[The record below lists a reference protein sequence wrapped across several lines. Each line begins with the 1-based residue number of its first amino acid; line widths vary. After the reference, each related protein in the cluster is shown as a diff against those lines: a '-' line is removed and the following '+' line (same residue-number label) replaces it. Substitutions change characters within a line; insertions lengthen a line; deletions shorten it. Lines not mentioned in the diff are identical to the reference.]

1 MCQQLPQGVFLL
13 LVVNLLA
20 ACNSNLA
27 KPGTLPTLTCQGIG
41 EPPATSS
48 ELEPTASTYLGG
60 LPADLVSA
68 VDLAPD
74 CAVVVG
80 GQISGTDFGI
90 RPTVLFGGTSGAV
103 LRLDSKGQRV
113 LSLTRL
119 GQVVNDLEVRRKGG
133 QIAVAGDFGLA
144 LLSPDGKSALW
155 SVTDQGPAGRVA
167 VGNDGTVAALFG
179 KTLSVYDSSGKA
191 VGSRSFGDSAV
202 NDVAV
207 DDLSQ
212 TVFVTGF
219 AQRDGGP
226 CSELQV
232 AWVRAYDY
240 SGQILRWR
248 AYDWTYAEVAAASN
262 SCADTRG
269 IRVAMGRD
277 GKLYFAG
284 ESAGGNTI
292 YRYEAQ
298 SLAKPAANVK
308 YDPFTDAYNTA
319 SNHITYYARFEPA
332 SGQQG
337 AGQILLARLGTGKG
351 NTIRPLALAADEAGR
366 VYVGGVAA
374 CCIANRQAG
383 GLKLNGET
391 LPDYSGGDAWV
402 FVASPDLRS
411 RLLWMV
417 WNKGG
422 KGEVRGLAAG
432 GGIAVMGAVVG
443 QVPFHTW
450 QAVQDAAA
458 GGYLSVWPGWNR

>member
-1 MCQQLPQGVFLL
+1 MRQQSSRIALSL
-13 LVVNLLA
+13 LVVGLLV
-20 ACNSNLA
+20 ACSNPA
-27 KPGTLPTLTCQGIG
+27 KPGPAPTLTCQGIG
-41 EPPATSS
+41 LPPTSS
-48 ELEPTASTYLGG
+48 SHLEPTAATYLGG
-60 LPADLVSA
+60 LPADSVNA
-68 VDLAPD
+68 VDVAPD

-80 GQISGTDFGI
+80 GQISGTEFGQN
-90 RPTVLFGGTSGAV
+90 PTILLGGTSGAV
-103 LRLDSKGQRV
+103 IRLDSKGQRV

-119 GQVVNDLEVRRKGG
+119 GAVVNDLEVRRDGG

-144 LLSPDGKSALW
+144 LLSPDGKTSLW
-155 SVTDQGPAGRVA
+155 SVTDQGAAGRVA

-179 KTLSVYDSSGKA
+179 KTLRVYGPDGKA
-191 VGSRSFGDSAV
+191 LGSRSFGDSAV

-207 DDLSQ
+207 DGLSQ
-212 TVFVTGF
+212 AVFVTGF

-240 SGQILRWR
+240 SGQTLRWR
-248 AYDWTYAEVAAASN
+248 AYDWSHAEAAAASS

-269 IRVAMGRD
+269 IRLAMGRD

-292 YRYEAQ
+292 YRYAAQ
-298 SLAKPAANVK
+298 NLAKSAPNVK

-319 SNHITYYARFEPA
+319 SNHITYFARFEPA

-337 AGQILLARLGTGKG
+337 AGQILLSRLGTGKG
-351 NTIRPLALAADEAGR
+351 NTLRPLALTADEAGR

-374 CCIANRQAG
+374 CCIANRQSG
-383 GLKLNGET
+383 GLKLNGDA
-391 LPDYSGGDAWV
+391 LPDYTGGDAWV
-402 FVASPDLRS
+402 LVAAPDFKS

-432 GGIAVMGAVVG
+432 GGIAAMGAAATG
-443 QVPFHTW
+443 PFHIW
-450 QAVQDAAA
+450 QAAQNAAA
-458 GGYLSVWPGWNR
+458 GGYLSVWPGWKNP